1 MFFCFMVYYNKDNV
15 RCIMGMLFKV
25 KTADD
30 VEDSLLKVIEKYA
43 KVLQKEEA
51 ERGNMIGLNGMLFAK
66 RAQEKI
72 ESMGIAISSAQIYM
86 LKDSIATKQTDRM
99 NEIVQLISK
108 KSGLPDSPTA
118 GRFKELNLGMKGDS
132 RMQNLADSA
141 TKGSLMT
148 DMPLVGI
155 PVAIGYAAY
164 KGIAALV
171 NKASDMAFKSSV
183 NKEMLAMPVAEPR
196 KNRNNIS

>member
-1 MFFCFMVYYNKDNV
+1 
-15 RCIMGMLFKV
+15 MGMLFKA

-30 VEDSLLKVIEKYA
+30 VEDNLLKVIEKYA
-43 KVLQKEEA
+43 KVLQKEES
-51 ERGNMIGLNGMLFAK
+51 ERGNMIGLNGLLFAK
-66 RAQEKI
+66 RAKDKI
-72 ESMGIAISSAQIYM
+72 EAMGIAVSSEQIAM
-86 LKDSIATKQTDRM
+86 LKESVATKQTDRM

-132 RMQNLADSA
+132 RLQNLADTA

-171 NKASDMAFKSSV
+171 SKASDMAFKSGI
-183 NKEMLAMPVAEPR
+183 NKEVLAMPIVEPR

>member
-1 MFFCFMVYYNKDNV
+1 
-15 RCIMGMLFKV
+15 ML
-25 KTADD
+25 
-30 VEDSLLKVIEKYA
+30 
-43 KVLQKEEA
+43 
-51 ERGNMIGLNGMLFAK
+51 R
-66 RAQEKI
+66 
-72 ESMGIAISSAQIYM
+72 
-86 LKDSIATKQTDRM
+86 DSIATKQTDRM

-118 GRFKELNLGMKGDS
+118 GRFKQENLGVKGS
-132 RMQNLADSA
+132 RLDQLADTA

-148 DMPLVGI
+148 EMPLVGI

-171 NKASDMAFKSSV
+171 NKASDMAYKSSI
-183 NKEMLAMPVAEPR
+183 NKEMLALPVAEPR

>member
-1 MFFCFMVYYNKDNV
+1 MNS
-15 RCIMGMLFKV
+15 LFKV
-25 KTADD
+25 KTADEI
-30 VEDSLLKVIEKYA
+30 EDKLLKVIEKYA

-51 ERGNMIGLNGMLFAK
+51 ERGNMVGLNGMLFAK

-72 ESMGIAISSAQIYM
+72 ESMGISISSTQIDM
-86 LKDSIATKQTDRM
+86 LRDSIATKQTDRM

-118 GRFKELNLGMKGDS
+118 GRFKQENLGVKGS
-132 RMQNLADSA
+132 RLDQLADTA

-148 DMPLVGI
+148 DMPLIGI

-171 NKASDMAFKSSV
+171 NKASDMAYKSSI
-183 NKEMLAMPVAEPR
+183 NKEVLALPVVEPR

>member
-1 MFFCFMVYYNKDNV
+1 MNS
-15 RCIMGMLFKV
+15 LFKV
-25 KTADD
+25 KTADE
-30 VEDSLLKVIEKYA
+30 VEDKLLKVIEKYA

-51 ERGNMIGLNGMLFAK
+51 ERGNMVGLNGMLFAK

-72 ESMGIAISSAQIYM
+72 ESMGISISSTQIDM

-118 GRFKELNLGMKGDS
+118 GRFKELNLGVKGDS
-132 RMQNLADSA
+132 KMKNLADTA
-141 TKGSLMT
+141 LKGNLMT
-148 DMPLVGI
+148 EFPIVGI

-171 NKASDMAFKSSV
+171 NKASDMAYKSSL
-183 NKEMLAMPVAEPR
+183 NKDVLALPVVESR

>member
-1 MFFCFMVYYNKDNV
+1 MNS
-15 RCIMGMLFKV
+15 LFKA

-30 VEDSLLKVIEKYA
+30 VEDKLLKVIEKYA

-51 ERGNMIGLNGMLFAK
+51 ESGNMIGLNGLLFAK
-66 RAQEKI
+66 RAKDKI
-72 ESMGIAISSAQIYM
+72 ESMGIQISNTQIHM
-86 LKDSIATKQTDRM
+86 LKESIATKQTDRM

-118 GRFKELNLGMKGDS
+118 GRFKELNLGVKGDS
-132 RMQNLADSA
+132 RMQNLADTA

-148 DMPLVGI
+148 DMPLIGI

-171 NKASDMAFKSSV
+171 SKASDMAYKSGL
-183 NKEMLAMPVAEPR
+183 NKESLQLAVESPSR